1 MQVLHYVFKEIQ
13 GFAHGWA
20 NKSFPLDKVRVLV
33 GQYKLE
39 AAVQAS
45 LLQNLMHKLLEPVTK
60 PRTYFHQ
67 SIEAYNQQAS
77 YTLGRR
83 KIYD

>member
-1 MQVLHYVFKEIQ
+1 
-13 GFAHGWA
+13 
-20 NKSFPLDKVRVLV
+20 VLV

-45 LLQNLMHKLLEPVTK
+45 LLQNLMHKLLGPVTK